1 MTDVIRV
8 ATFNAS
14 LNRNSEGQL
23 ITDLATPDNAQA
35 KAVAEIIQRTDAD
48 VILIN
53 EFDYDAAGEA
63 TRLFQDNYLSV
74 SQNGAVPVTYAYV
87 FQAPSNTGIPSG
99 FDLDNNGS
107 VGGGNDAFGFGNFP
121 GQFGMLVLSKLPI
134 DQENVRTFQNFL
146 WKDMPGALLPDDP
159 ATPEPKDWYS
169 PKELDVF
176 RLSSK
181 SHWDIPVEVG
191 GEIVHIL
198 AAHPTPPVFDG
209 PEDRNGTRNHDEIR
223 FWADYVTPDQGDYIY
238 DDAGGSGGLGSNE
251 RFVIV
256 GDYNAD
262 PLDGDSTDDA
272 ILQLLDNGLI
282 DDSLKPT
289 SEGGPQQST
298 LQGGANATHI
308 GDPAFDTADF
318 ADTTPGNLRVDY
330 VLPSEHGLRPVD
342 AAVFWPLN
350 TNRLFPLVGTFDP
363 TLRGGFP
370 SSDHRVVSAD
380 LEIVSDGRAAV
391 SGLEFLGQV
400 TLATGF
406 EFMGTVV
413 GGLSGLTY
421 DAAGD
426 RYFAISDDRSQ
437 INPARF
443 YTLTID
449 LADGSLDDGDVQ
461 FTDVTT
467 LLDASGMPYA
477 EFSLDPEGIALVDA
491 GTLFISSEGDVT
503 RDIDP
508 FVDAFE
514 LTGQQLASLPV
525 PDKFLPDG
533 SSGIRNNLA
542 FESLTVS
549 PDGRFLYTATEN
561 ALVQDGAAAGVD
573 DGSPSRILVFD
584 LATGQPVKELLY
596 ETDPVADEPVPAGSF
611 ATNGLVELLALDN
624 SGTLL
629 ALERS
634 FSNGVGNSVKLYQV
648 LTQGAADIENFGAV
662 AHFEVDPPVTKSLLF
677 DFADLG
683 ITLDNLE
690 GLAFG
695 PKLADGRQS
704 LIVVS
709 DNNFSATQFTQVLAF
724 AVDLD
729 AFASAA
735 PTVETPD
742 VIRFGDPAMPDET
755 MEADPDDPAI
765 WVHPTDPSKS
775 LVITTEKNTGII
787 VYDLA
792 GVEVQA
798 ITPEGVRYNNVDLV
812 YGFPLGGEA
821 VDLAVASD
829 RGNDTLAI
837 FAIDPDTGELTD
849 VTVPA
854 LADPAFSVFG
864 EDDGEQTAYGLA
876 TYTSLVD
883 GTDYVFVTQRDGDKV
898 AQLKLTDDGA
908 GGVTAEVVRLL
919 QLPVPTGDSEDS
931 QAEGMVVDRE
941 LGLLYVA
948 LEGETG
954 IVRFSAEPAGGDAFT
969 VVQPVGASYLTPDI
983 EGLTIYYGPDGTGY
997 LLASSQGDHT
1007 FAVFAREGTNDYLGS
1022 FVVGPEGGIDSAE
1035 ESDGADVVNVPLGP
1049 DFPFGLLVVQD
1060 GSNEDQVVFQEPDGD
1075 EIQNFNANFK
1085 YVPWQNV
1092 AAALPRPLDI
1102 DTTRYDPRAPQAQSL
1117 ANGVASGDTTQT
1129 TTVLWA
1135 RSTLPGTV
1143 RFEVSDDPTFA
1154 TIVETVT
1161 ADVTAVDVPA
1171 KVQVQGLSPGTDYYY
1186 RVTDAGGDEA
1196 TGRFATAAEAGTFA
1210 GLTFGV
1216 SGDWRGELAPY
1227 PAIANVAEAALDFF
1241 VLHGDTVYADVP
1253 SPAVLEDDGNRKDQA
1268 ETIAEYRAK
1277 HAEVYGSRFGENV
1290 WAEIRASTSM
1300 LATIDDHE
1308 VTNDFA
1314 GGAPAASD
1322 DRFAET
1328 EGLVNDTALYENG
1341 LQAFQDWNPL
1351 EDRFY
1356 GDTGDDR
1363 TAGERQLYR
1372 FNTYGSD
1379 AATIVLDARSFRD
1392 EELDSP
1398 NLTNPAD
1405 VARFL
1410 AQSFDPSRTMLGAA
1424 QLKDLKA
1431 DLAAAQG
1438 AGITWKF
1445 VMVPEPI
1452 QNLSPLAAQDRFE
1465 GYAAE
1470 RTEILKF
1477 IDDNRISNVV
1487 FVAADIHGTVV
1498 NNLTYQEQAFGPQIA
1513 TSAFEVTTGSVAY
1526 DAPYAQTVADLA
1538 AGVGLI
1544 TPEQKAF
1551 FDSLPIA
1558 PDADDVPNDKDDFIK
1573 VLTND
1578 VLADFGYDPIGLNNN
1593 LAIAQGL
1600 IDATLLQGD
1609 YQAAATY
1616 GWSQFDIDPDTL
1628 QLTVTTWGI
1637 EPYTEAELLADPDA
1651 ILARSPAVVSR
1662 FAVNPG
1668 NGAITGTDGPNSLR
1682 GTSGDDLIL
1691 GLGGDDTVNGGSGSD
1706 VLYGGDGNDNLYGSS
1721 EDDIVWAGAG
1731 EDHVLGGSHHD
1742 RIDGGDGNDTLD
1754 GGSGND
1760 DVSGGNG
1767 DDVLKGGSGKDV
1779 LTGGAGDDTLTG
1791 GSGNDIFVVAFG
1803 DGTDTVTDFRPG
1815 SDLIGLEGGLSV
1827 DYLDLTPGG
1836 GGTTIIAVDGDVLAI
1851 VATTTGAILGADD
1864 FFAFA

>member
-14 LNRNSEGQL
+14 LNRSSEGQL
-23 ITDLATPDNAQA
+23 ISDLSTPDNAQA

-53 EFDYDAAGEA
+53 EFDYDADGTAA
-63 TRLFQDNYLSV
+63 QLFQQNYLSV
-74 SQNGAVPVTYAYV
+74 SQNGAAPVTYAHI

-99 FDLDNNGS
+99 FDLDNNGT
-107 VGGGNDAFGFGNFP
+107 VGGPNDAFGFGNFP

-134 DQENVRTFQNFL
+134 DEDSVRTFQTFL

-159 ATPEPKDWYS
+159 ATPAPQDWYS
-169 PKELDVF
+169 ADELAVF

-223 FWADYVTPDQGDYIY
+223 FWADYVTPGQGDYIY
-238 DDAGGSGGLGSNE
+238 DDAGSTGGLGPNQ

-262 PLDGDSTDDA
+262 PFDGDSTAGA
-272 ILQLLDNGLI
+272 IKQLLDNGQI

-289 SEGGPQQST
+289 SPGGPQQAA
-298 LQGGANATHI
+298 LQGGANATHD

-318 ADTTPGNLRVDY
+318 ADGSPGNLRVDY
-330 VLPSEHGLRPVD
+330 VLPSEHGLRPV
-342 AAVFWPLN
+342 AAEVFWPLN
-350 TNRLFPLVGTFDP
+350 TDPLFPLVGTFNP
-363 TLRGGFP
+363 ALPGGFP
-370 SSDHRVVSAD
+370 SSDHRLVWAD
-380 LEIVSDGRAAV
+380 LEIVSDGRATVA
-391 SGLEFLGQV
+391 GLQFLGEV
-400 TLATGF
+400 TFPTGF
-406 EFMGTVV
+406 TFGGTVV

-437 INPARF
+437 FNDARF

-449 LADGSLDDGDVQ
+449 LDDGTLDDGDVE

-467 LLDASGMPYA
+467 LLDAGGDPYPA
-477 EFSLDPEGIALVDA
+477 VSLDPEGIALVDA
-491 GTLFISSEGDVT
+491 GTLFISSEGDANAL
-503 RDIDP
+503 IDP
-508 FVDAFE
+508 FVDAFD

-525 PDKFLPDG
+525 PSKFLPDG
-533 SSGIRNNLA
+533 SNGIRNNLA
-542 FESLTVS
+542 FEGLTVS

-561 ALVQDGAAAGVD
+561 ALVQDGPAASLD
-573 DGSPSRILVFD
+573 DGSPSRILVYD
-584 LATGQPVKELLY
+584 LATGQPAKEFLY
-596 ETDPVADEPVPAGSF
+596 ETDPVADAPAPAGTFS
-611 ATNGLVELLALDN
+611 TNGLVELLALDN
-624 SGTLL
+624 TGTLL

-634 FSNGVGNSVKLYQV
+634 FSNGVGNNVKLYQV
-648 LTQGAADIENFGAV
+648 LTQGAADIEDFDAV
-662 AHFEVDPPVTKSLLF
+662 ADFEVDPPVTKTLLL

-695 PKLADGRQS
+695 PELADGRQS

-709 DNNFSATQFTQVLAF
+709 DNNFSGTQFTQFLAF
-724 AVDLD
+724 ALD
-729 AFASAA
+729 IDTYGSAA

-755 MEADPDDPAI
+755 MESDPDDPAI

-775 LVITTEKNTGII
+775 LVITTEKNTGIT
-787 VYDLA
+787 VYVLA
-792 GVEVQA
+792 GEEVQA
-798 ITPEGVRYNNVDLV
+798 IDPGSVRYNNVDLV
-812 YGFPLGGEA
+812 YGFTLGGA
-821 VDLAVASD
+821 TVDLAVASD
-829 RGNDTLAI
+829 RGNDTLAV

-849 VTVPA
+849 VTAPG
-854 LADPAFSVFG
+854 LAAESFSVFG

-883 GTDYVFVTQRDGDKV
+883 GTDCVFVTQRDGDKV
-898 AQLKLTDDGA
+898 AQLALTDDGA

-919 QLPVPTGDSEDS
+919 QLPVSTGDPEDS

-941 LGLLYVA
+941 RGILYVA
-948 LEGETG
+948 LEDETG
-954 IVRFSAEPAGGDAFT
+954 ILRFSAEPTGGDAFT
-969 VVQPVGASYLTPDI
+969 VIQPVGASYLTPDI
-983 EGLTIYYGPDGTGY
+983 EGLTIYYGADGTGY

-1007 FAVFAREGTNDYLGS
+1007 FAVFSREGTNEYLGS

-1035 ESDGADVVNVPLGP
+1035 ESDGADVINVPLGP

-1092 AAALPRPLDI
+1092 AAALPRPLVV
-1102 DTTRYDPRAPQAQSL
+1102 DTASYDPRAPEAQSL

-1143 RFEVSDDPTFA
+1143 TFEVSDDPTFA
-1154 TIVETVT
+1154 TLVEIET
-1161 ADVTAVDVPA
+1161 ADVTATDVPA
-1171 KVQVQGLSPGTDYYY
+1171 KVEVEGLSPGTDYYY

-1196 TGRFATAAEAGTFA
+1196 TGRFATAAEVGTFA

-1227 PAIANVAEAALDFF
+1227 PAIANVAAAELDFF

-1253 SPAVLEDDGNRKDQA
+1253 SPAVLDDDGDRKDQA
-1268 ETIAEYRAK
+1268 EIIEEYRAK

-1290 WAEIRASTSM
+1290 WAEVRASTSV

-1314 GGAPAASD
+1314 GGAPASSD

-1328 EGLVNDTALYENG
+1328 EGLINDTQLYDNG
-1341 LQAFQDWNPL
+1341 LQAFQEWNPL

-1392 EELDSP
+1392 EELDQAD
-1398 NLTNPAD
+1398 LTNPAD

-1410 AQSFDPSRTMLGAA
+1410 TEAFDPSRTMLGAA
-1424 QLKDLKA
+1424 QIEDLKA
-1431 DLAAAQG
+1431 DLAVAQG

-1477 IDDNRISNVV
+1477 IDDNRITNVV
-1487 FVAADIHGTVV
+1487 FVAADVHGTVV

-1513 TSAFEVTTGSVAY
+1513 TSAFEITTGSVAY
-1526 DAPYAQTVADLA
+1526 DAPYAQTVAGLA
-1538 AGVGLI
+1538 VDVGLL
-1544 TPEQKAF
+1544 TPAQKAF

-1558 PDADDVPNDKDDFIK
+1558 PDADDVPDDKDDFIK
-1573 VLTND
+1573 VLTNT
-1578 VLADFGYDPIGLNNN
+1578 VLDDFGYDPIGLNNN
-1593 LAIAQGL
+1593 LAIAEGL

-1609 YQAAATY
+1609 YQASATY
-1616 GWSQFDIDPDTL
+1616 GWSQFAIDADTQ
-1628 QLTVTTWGI
+1628 QLTVTTFGI
-1637 EPYTEAELLADPDA
+1637 EPYSEAELLADPDA
-1651 ILARSPAVVSR
+1651 ILARTPSVVSQ
-1662 FAVNPG
+1662 FAVNPADG
-1668 NGAITGTDGPNSLR
+1668 GVTGTDGADSLR
-1682 GTSGDDLIL
+1682 GTSKDDLIL
-1691 GLGGDDTVNGGSGSD
+1691 GLGGDDTVKGGSGSD
-1706 VLYGGDGNDNLYGSS
+1706 VLYGGDGNDTVHGGS
-1721 EDDIVWAGAG
+1721 EDDILWAGAG
-1731 EDHVLGGSHHD
+1731 D
-1742 RIDGGDGNDTLD
+1742 DTLD

-1760 DVSGGNG
+1760 ELSGGAGN
-1767 DDVLKGGSGKDV
+1767 DVLKGGSGKDV

-1791 GSGNDIFVVAFG
+1791 GSGNDIFVLAAR
-1803 DGTDTVTDFRPG
+1803 DGTDTITDFRPG
-1815 SDLIGLEGGLSV
+1815 ADDIRLAGGLTF
-1827 DYLDLTPGG
+1827 DDLTLTPGDD
-1836 GGTTIIAVDGDVLAI
+1836 GTTIIAVDGDDLAI
-1851 VATTTGAILGADD
+1851 VTTTGGTPLGAFD
-1864 FFAFA
+1864 FLV